1 MQTYLEVD
9 VGINRDFCWYK
20 TLRETLKHYRVK
32 WQYGFYHITIA
43 FIDENP
49 NRQNLIPIF
58 EDVLRGTTA
67 PIIAFD
73 KINAFKAY
81 RRKEYI
87 ISLTSTEVPDSLIA
101 LVESVRN
108 SLKSVGCVLK
118 SDFKLHV
125 TLGRLDA
132 TAADLQDLNEL
143 INQVDLTPFRQALTD
158 FNFRVKSRDHKLLY
172 SIKLSLPEGLTYES

>member
-9 VGINRDFCWYK
+9 VSINRDSYWYK
-20 TLRETLKHYRVK
+20 TLREALKHYRVK
-32 WQYGFYHITIA
+32 WQDGFYHITIA

-58 EDVLRGTTA
+58 ENRLRNATA
-67 PIIAFD
+67 PVISFD
-73 KINAFKAY
+73 KINVFKTISG
-81 RRKEYI
+81 KEYI
-87 ISLTSTEVPDSLIA
+87 INLTTTEVPDSLIA
-101 LVESVRN
+101 LVEPIRDN
-108 SLKSVGCVLK
+108 LKSIGCVLK

-132 TAADLQDLNEL
+132 TAADLQDLIEL
-143 INQVDLTPFRQALTD
+143 INQVDITPFRQALTD

-172 SIKLSLPEGLTYES
+172 SIKLPLPDGFSL

>member
-9 VGINRDFCWYK
+9 VSINRDSCWYK
-20 TLRETLKHYRVK
+20 TLRDSLKHYRVK
-32 WQYGFYHITIA
+32 WQDGFYHITIA

-58 EDVLRGTTA
+58 EDVLRGMTA
-67 PIIAFD
+67 PVVSFD
-73 KINAFKAY
+73 KINVFKTNSG
-81 RRKEYI
+81 KEYI
-87 ISLTSTEVPDSLIA
+87 INLTTTEVPDSLIA

-108 SLKSVGCVLK
+108 SLKSVDCVLK

-143 INQVDLTPFRQALTD
+143 INQVDISPFRQALID

-172 SIKLSLPEGLTYES
+172 SIKLPLPDGFSL